1 MILKAGDSMKK
12 RMIATAVLSVFLCTG
27 ISAPAEAAKSVSV
40 TLPTFDVTLNG
51 QVIENDNRQYPLL
64 VYNNITYVPMTYYDC
79 RFLGLET
86 TWNQKDGLGIIK
98 SDLTGAYYE
107 DTVGKKNSRR
117 STAQIVSGTV
127 KVNGKTINNAS
138 EKYPLLLYRDVT
150 YFPLTWRFAVNEFGW
165 KYQFDSKNGLVIT
178 SDNTHT
184 ESLILDDARSGEYDM
199 FSYAV
204 NNGYLY
210 YEGKQ
215 GEIYRRPL
223 DDWNN
228 AAKREKMAQIE
239 KDYESDAFYPKA
251 SIYAEG
257 GSVYYRYHSGG
268 PTMGKDL
275 LYRISQDGTVSD
287 DLIKGRV
294 DIYEDF
300 GSTRV
305 QIPHYPVGNVPDKIF
320 VTTLHGIDDGYTR
333 EIGEEYTTYYLCE
346 NGYDHHGQLLYVLAG
361 DWNVELGV
369 TREYYLHMLDIGTET
384 FTKLF
389 DEPVC
394 KAKYCFDDELYIWQ
408 NLKRQVIDGI
418 EIAGPE
424 STYKY
429 DLYWLNQKTG
439 EKVLVDEV
447 NSNCAINASGVYYQD
462 TETKNLI
469 FWNKKTEKA
478 TEVHGDNIISNIFSA
493 EEYVI
498 AAFKEKDDNHRRLMV
513 FNTEGKQVYT
523 SADVIDSASVSED
536 GILVYRLAGT
546 NQLVKV
552 QL

>member
-1 MILKAGDSMKK
+1 MHKK
-12 RMIATAVLSVFLCTG
+12 IIATAALSAFLLTG
-27 ISAPAEAAKSVSV
+27 AATPAMAAKSVPV
-40 TLPTFDVTLNG
+40 TLPSFDVTLNG

-86 TWNQKDGLGIIK
+86 TWNQQDGLGIIK
-98 SDLTGAYYE
+98 SDLTGAYHE
-107 DTVGKKNSRR
+107 DTVAKKNSKR
-117 STAQIVSGTV
+117 STAQLVTGKV
-127 KVNGKTINNAS
+127 QVNGKVINNAS

-150 YFPLTWRFAVNEFGW
+150 YFPLTWRFAVDEFGW
-165 KYQFDSKNGLVIT
+165 KYQFDNKNGLVIT
-178 SDNTHT
+178 ADNMQT
-184 ESLILDDARSGEYDM
+184 ESVTLNDAYSGEYSM

-204 NNGYLY
+204 NGDYLY

-223 DDWNN
+223 NDLNN
-228 AAKREKMAQIE
+228 DAKRVKIVQLEKNYAT
-239 KDYESDAFYPKA
+239 DAWPFV
-251 SIYAEG
+251 SLYAEG
-257 GSVYYRYHSGG
+257 GSVYYRYHLGG
-268 PTMGKDL
+268 PTMGRDF
-275 LYRISQDGTVSD
+275 LYRISDDGTVSD
-287 DLIKGRV
+287 NLIKGKV
-294 DIYEDF
+294 DTYADY
-300 GSTRV
+300 GDV
-305 QIPHYPVGNVPDKIF
+305 QAQIVRYVHSNNPEKILVTDKN
-320 VTTLHGIDDGYTR
+320 GTR
-333 EIGEEYTTYYLCE
+333 EIGEDNRVYFLCQ
-346 NGYDHHGQLLYVLAG
+346 NGYDKTANQMYVLAAEWKEQFSTG
-361 DWNVELGV
+361 EK
-369 TREYYLHMLDIGTET
+369 YLYKLDLESET
-384 FTKLF
+384 FTKVF
-389 DEPVC
+389 DEPVE
-394 KAKYCFDDELYIWQ
+394 KAAYCDGELYIWQ

-513 FNTEGKQVYT
+513 FETEGKQVYT

>member
-1 MILKAGDSMKK
+1 MHKK
-12 RMIATAVLSVFLCTG
+12 IIATAALSAFLLTG
-27 ISAPAEAAKSVSV
+27 AATPAMAAKSVSV
-40 TLPTFDVTLNG
+40 TLPSFDVTLNG

-64 VYNNITYVPMTYYDC
+64 VYNNITYVPMTYYDS
-79 RFLGLET
+79 RFLGLT
-86 TWNQKDGLGIIK
+86 TFWNQKDGLEIIK
-98 SDLTGAYYE
+98 SGETCAYHE
-107 DTVGKKNSRR
+107 DFVTVRNPKRAA
-117 STAQIVSGTV
+117 AQIVSG
-127 KVNGKTINNAS
+127 KIEVNGKTIHNTN

-150 YFPLTWRFAVNEFGW
+150 YFPLTWRFAVDEFGW
-165 KYQFDSKNGLVIT
+165 NYQFDNKNGLVIT
-178 SDNTHT
+178 ADNMQT
-184 ESLILDDARSGEYDM
+184 ESVTLNDAYSGEYSM

-204 NNGYLY
+204 NGDYLY

-223 DDWNN
+223 NDLNN
-228 AAKREKMAQIE
+228 DAKRVKIVQLEKNYAT
-239 KDYESDAFYPKA
+239 DAWPFV
-251 SIYAEG
+251 SLYAEG
-257 GSVYYRYHSGG
+257 GSVYYRYHLGG
-268 PTMGKDL
+268 PTMGRDF
-275 LYRISQDGTVSD
+275 LYRISDDGTVSD
-287 DLIKGRV
+287 NLIKGKV
-294 DIYEDF
+294 DTYADY
-300 GSTRV
+300 GDV
-305 QIPHYPVGNVPDKIF
+305 QAQIVRYVHSNNPEKILVTDKN
-320 VTTLHGIDDGYTR
+320 GTR
-333 EIGEEYTTYYLCE
+333 EIGEDNRVYFLCQ
-346 NGYDHHGQLLYVLAG
+346 NGYDKTANQMYVLAAEWKEQFSTG
-361 DWNVELGV
+361 EK
-369 TREYYLHMLDIGTET
+369 YLYKLDLESET
-384 FTKLF
+384 FTKVF
-389 DEPVC
+389 DEPVE
-394 KAKYCFDDELYIWQ
+394 KAAYCDGELYIWQ

-439 EKVLVDEV
+439 EKVLIDEV

-513 FNTEGKQVYT
+513 FDTEGKQVYT